1 MKNTSVANTI
11 EQVDKIISAVF
22 ENTKL
27 DKDTETRL
35 FNAMSLLATAHESA
49 SHAEISSCSISDAVS
64 DAMVSVNRICV
75 AGAYYLESCF
85 NDDDNDDENCIMF
98 GLLTD
103 LAQEARRYL
112 KVAET
117 QLR

>member
-22 ENTKL
+22 ENSKL

-35 FNAMSLLATAHESA
+35 FNAMSLLATAYEAA
-49 SHAEISSCSISDAVS
+49 SHAEISSCSITDAVS
-64 DAMVSVNRICV
+64 DAMVSINRIRV
-75 AGAYYLESCF
+75 AGSRYLESCF
-85 NDDDNDDENCIMF
+85 NDDNDDENCIMF

-103 LAQEARRYL
+103 LAQEAHRYL

>member
-22 ENTKL
+22 ENSKL
-27 DKDTETRL
+27 DKDTETHL
-35 FNAMSLLATAHESA
+35 FNAMSLLATARESA
-49 SHAEISSCSISDAVS
+49 SHAEISSRSITDAVS
-64 DAMVSVNRICV
+64 DAMVNINRICV
-75 AGAYYLESCF
+75 AGTHYLESCF
-85 NDDDNDDENCIMF
+85 DDDDNDDENCIMF

-103 LAQEARRYL
+103 LANDAHRYL

-117 QLR
+117 QLL

>member
-22 ENTKL
+22 ENSKL

-35 FNAMSLLATAHESA
+35 FNAMSLLAAAYEAA
-49 SHAEISSCSISDAVS
+49 SHAEISSCSITDAVC
-64 DAMVSVNRICV
+64 DAMVSINRICV
-75 AGAYYLESCF
+75 AGSHYLESCF

-103 LAQEARRYL
+103 LAQEAHRYL
-112 KVAET
+112 KVAKT

>member
-22 ENTKL
+22 ENSKL
-27 DKDTETRL
+27 DKDTETRI
-35 FNAMSLLATAHESA
+35 FNAMSLLATAYEAA
-49 SHAEISSCSISDAVS
+49 SHAEISSRSITDAVS
-64 DAMVSVNRICV
+64 DAMVSINRICV
-75 AGAYYLESCF
+75 AGSRYLESCF
-85 NDDDNDDENCIMF
+85 NDDNDDENCIMF

-103 LAQEARRYL
+103 LAQEAHRYL

>member
-1 MKNTSVANTI
+1 MKKPSVVNTI
-11 EQVDKIISAVF
+11 EQADKIISAVF
-22 ENTKL
+22 ENSKL

-35 FNAMSLLATAHESA
+35 FNAMSLLATAREAA
-49 SHAEISSCSISDAVS
+49 SHAEISSCSITDAVS

-75 AGAYYLESCF
+75 AGTHYLESCF
-85 NDDDNDDENCIMF
+85 DDNDFDDENCIMF